1 MSNNKNFQKK
11 ANTLFLQYPNENKVY
26 ISENGQCFFDEKAAK
41 NYHEVK
47 GFETEPEVFFR
58 EGFEDEDDTD
68 VQEALHK
75 SELER
80 LNQAATLEEIA
91 AVCDLDQEYTPA
103 NAETDETLTAVIS
116 LREKLAGK
124 DQELIQA
131 NAQLETLSTV
141 GEENTKLKEQ
151 LDAALKEN
159 KALTEQINNPKTE
172 KDASKTNST
181 KA

>member
-1 MSNNKNFQKK
+1 MSNKKKFQEK
-11 ANTLFLQYPNENKVY
+11 ANALFLQYPTENKVF

-41 NYHEVK
+41 DYHELK
-47 GFETEPEVFFR
+47 GFETDPQVFFR
-58 EGFEDEDDTD
+58 EGFEDEDDSD
-68 VQEALHK
+68 LQEALHK

-80 LNQAATLEEIA
+80 LNQRSTLEEIE

-103 NAETDETLTAVIS
+103 NADTDPVLTAVIA
-116 LREKLAGK
+116 LREKLHGK

-131 NAQLETLSTV
+131 NAELEKLSTV
-141 GEENTKLKEQ
+141 SEENASLQEQ

-159 KALTEQINNPKTE
+159 KALTEQINNAKTV